1 MTLREIAEGTVV
13 EAVAVWGKT
22 PRGFESGWDN
32 TMDTAFERGWSH
44 EDAVGAAL
52 LFERAWNDEV
62 KS

>member
-1 MTLREIAEGTVV
+1 MTLHDIAEWNAV

-22 PRGFESGWDN
+22 PRGFKSGWDN
-32 TMDTAFERGWSH
+32 TMDTAFARCWSH
-44 EDAVGAAL
+44 EDAVEAAL